1 LARITVT
8 LGPDE
13 TEALRAL
20 AEEERRDPRAQAALL
35 IRRGLERVGLLP
47 PSSGVRTGEAS
58 DRHGVEAQ
66 RVYGD

>member
-1 LARITVT
+1 MARIMVT
-8 LGPDE
+8 LGSDE

-47 PSSGVRTGEAS
+47 PPSGIHSADAS
-58 DRHGVEAQ
+58 DQHDVGA
-66 RVYGD
+66 

>member
-1 LARITVT
+1 MVT
-8 LGPDE
+8 LGSDE

-47 PSSGVRTGEAS
+47 RPSGMQTAEVG
-58 DRHGVEAQ
+58 DQYDVEAQ
-66 RVYGD
+66 RVCDE